1 MPKPRPSML
10 AVGVGHNEHALSH
23 VWCTQGARR
32 NNRPFRIIPEAG
44 QVSENNS
51 HSVIEQRCDVLHDR
65 VTWSYLA
72 NEPGNFSPEA
82 RSLSVKAGPS
92 PSSRYVLAR
101 EPAADDIDGNS
112 VSSKSVGCKFFNVII
127 AGHLGPVFLKNGTGV
142 RLDLAEGDSLKAAR
156 ALQAEAES
164 RRCPKKDQAL

>member
-1 MPKPRPSML
+1 ML

-23 VWCTQGARR
+23 VWCTNGARR
-32 NNRPFRIIPEAG
+32 NNRPLRIIPEAG

-82 RSLSVKAGPS
+82 RSLSIKAGPS

-101 EPAADDIDGNS
+101 EATTDDVNGNS
-112 VSSKSVGCKFFNVII
+112 VSSKSVGCEFSNVIV
-127 AGHLGPVFLKNGTGV
+127 AGHLGPVFREHAAGV
-142 RLDLAEGDSLKAAR
+142 VLDFAEGDSLKAAR
-156 ALQAEAES
+156 ALQTKAES